1 MQGPHRAARL
11 SGSRLP
17 LPYQFS
23 KPDSRMLRRNTDR
36 SVLDLH
42 LGFSPRSANARP
54 GRRGESDRKSRL
66 CQNGRTLSHTL
77 VPYSAKIPASVHLGP
92 PQRGFELQY
101 SIANQPFPLSL
112 PYSPAVDNPQPSTLG
127 QPHRPWRSS
136 SENPE
141 DPVGL
146 S

>member
-92 PQRGFELQY
+92 PQRVRTTIQHSQSAL
-101 SIANQPFPLSL
+101 SPFPSL
-112 PYSPAVDNPQPSTLG
+112 LPCSGQSPTQHAGST
-127 QPHRPWRSS
+127 PPTMAIVERES
-136 SENPE
+136 
-141 DPVGL
+141 
-146 S
+146 